1 MAAYPTGTVTFLFT
15 DIEGSTKLLHD
26 GQVLLSE
33 TTRALV
39 GNDLPEGV
47 SIRDIGERH
56 LKDVRAEHLYQ
67 LDLGDSPQYF
77 PMLRTEQTT
86 AADDLGVRI
95 SRHVESLV
103 EAQLESVFAGGKP
116 PTTKLA
122 GLTALGLFTTFV
134 VIAGLVGIGF
144 LIKVAFF

>member
-15 DIEGSTKLLHD
+15 DIEGSTKLL
-26 GQVLLSE
+26 Q
-33 TTRALV
+33 
-39 GNDLPEGV
+39 
-47 SIRDIGERH
+47 
-56 LKDVRAEHLYQ
+56 Q
-67 LDLGDSPQYF
+67 LDGDYAAVVGD
-77 PMLRTEQTT
+77 RTT

-95 SRHVESLV
+95 SRQVESLV

-122 GLTALGLFTTFV
+122 GLTPLGLFTTFV